1 MKWSHLFGKTHEGTT
16 ERLLQL
22 AGGYFAS
29 YILTGYFVK
38 HFLSRDPGFP
48 GMSGIQFLLY
58 STLISSFFCVSL
70 VIIWKWYKFKSNNF
84 TTVLGI
90 TMPKE
95 FLYIIPS
102 GVLTAVII
110 PTTTLLYTFKGVSVM
125 VAMIIMRASV
135 IIASRLVDTIQIHQ
149 GILRKKVYWEE
160 NVAILFAIGAISLK
174 LVLGKHGGFDFLNNF
189 AFMTIFL
196 SYIISY
202 AIRIY
207 IMNYY
212 KNTRPK
218 NVIYD
223 YKGFFAIEQ
232 ISASATI
239 VIATVIILTVA
250 AAPGSVIGQF
260 QEAFHNPHPKWALA
274 ALGGIPF
281 GIGAFFSVFLFMF
294 KGRTATFAGLSNR
307 LTSLIAG
314 TCATILAAQLI
325 PSKHMPKQEDWI
337 ALLFVL
343 IAVFFLGLSE
353 KKRTKELLAA
363 REIETE
369 EDDKNAKSS

>member
-1 MKWSHLFGKTHEGTT
+1 MKWSHLFEKTHEGTS

-58 STLISSFFCVSL
+58 STLISSLFCVSL
-70 VIIWKWYKFKSNNF
+70 VIIWKWYRLKSSNY
-84 TTVLGI
+84 TTFLGMR
-90 TMPKE
+90 MPKE
-95 FLYIIPS
+95 FLYIVPS

-135 IIASRLVDTIQIHQ
+135 IVASRIIDSIQIKQ
-149 GILRKKVYWEE
+149 GILHKVVYWEE
-160 NVAILFAIGAISLK
+160 NVAVLFAIAAISMK
-174 LVLGKHGGFDFLNNF
+174 LIFSKTGDFDFIHNF
-189 AFMTIFL
+189 AFMAIFL
-196 SYIISY
+196 SYIVSY

-218 NVIYD
+218 GAIYD

-239 VIATVIILTVA
+239 IITTIIVLTVA
-250 AAPGSVIGQF
+250 TTPGSVVSQF
-260 QEAFHNPHPKWALA
+260 QDAFHNPHPKWMLA
-274 ALGGIPF
+274 AFAGIPF

-314 TCATILAAQLI
+314 TFATMLAARLI
-325 PSKHMPKQEDWI
+325 PSKSMPKGEDWL

-353 KKRTKELLAA
+353 RKRTKELL
-363 REIETE
+363 REKEIEPE
-369 EDDKNAKSS
+369 EEK